1 MLWPASYFPTNGVV
15 MPSEATINQIQPVAE
30 EAVRAAGAL
39 ARNKWLEPRH
49 IDHKGFR
56 DLVTDVDIAAQKL
69 AKERIRAAF
78 PHHQFLA
85 EEDRPDAAAVPA
97 GDVPVWILDPIDGT
111 SNYSLQVPIFCV
123 SLALVQNNQLQL
135 GIIYDPIRE
144 EYFQAIA
151 GQGAT
156 CNGQPIAARNQPD
169 LGRAIAALD
178 WGHSRNQRDTSLALL
193 QRFAQHVHTIR
204 ALGSA
209 ALAMAWVAAGRL
221 DAYVNYGL
229 KSWDVAAAAVLIAES
244 GGRLEQINGQP
255 WDWRQV
261 STNCVVTNGPIHD
274 AFTALLRNP
283 A

>member
-1 MLWPASYFPTNGVV
+1 MSPEV
-15 MPSEATINQIQPVAE
+15 TIEQIQPVAE

-39 ARNKWLEPRH
+39 ARDKWLEPH
-49 IDHKGFR
+49 DIDRKGFR
-56 DLVTDVDIAAQKL
+56 DLVTEADIAAQEL
-69 AKERIRAAF
+69 VKERIWAAF

-97 GDVPVWILDPIDGT
+97 GDLPVWILDPIDGT

-123 SLALVQNNQLQL
+123 SLALVQNHQLQL
-135 GIIYDPIRE
+135 GIIYDPMRD

-151 GQGAT
+151 GRGAT
-156 CNGQPIAARNQPD
+156 CNGQPITTRNQPD

-178 WGHSRNQRDTSLALL
+178 WGHSHDQRDTSLMLL

-229 KSWDVAAAAVLIAES
+229 KSWDMAAAAVLLAES

-255 WDWRQV
+255 WDWREV
-261 STNCVVTNGPIHD
+261 STNCVVTNGPIHE
-274 AFTALLRNP
+274 AFTALLRSP